1 MNKLTEEFLE
11 NEIKHVAYTRLTGTL
26 THCAI
31 TVENGFVF
39 TGESACVDESNYE
52 REIGEKVAYSNAF
65 EKMWMPYGFCLKQK
79 TGGDFVFRLQNER
92 DELAERYEKLEAF
105 LLTDKFNQLDDQSR
119 ELLREQFYVMRKY
132 LSVLNARLDIA
143 NSK

>member
-1 MNKLTEEFLE
+1 MNRLTEEFLE
-11 NEIKHVAYTRLTGTL
+11 NEIKHITYTRLTGTL

-31 TVENGFVF
+31 TVKNGFVF
-39 TGESACVDESNYE
+39 TGESACVDESDYE
-52 REIGEKVAYSNAF
+52 REIGEKVAFSNAF
-65 EKMWMPYGFCLKQK
+65 EKMWMPYGFYLKQK
-79 TGGDFVFRLQNER
+79 NGGDFVFRLQNER

-105 LLTDKFNQLDDQSR
+105 LSTEKFNQLDAQNK
-119 ELLREQFYVMRKY
+119 ELLREQLYVMGKY

>member
-11 NEIKHVAYTRLTGTL
+11 SQIKNVTYTRLTGTL

-31 TVENGFVF
+31 TVKYGFVF

-52 REIGEKVAYSNAF
+52 REIGEKIAYDNAF
-65 EKMWMPYGFCLKQK
+65 EKMWMPYGFYLKQK
-79 TGGDFVFRLQNER
+79 NGGNSIFRLQNER
-92 DELAERYEKLEAF
+92 DELAERCQKLEAF
-105 LLTDKFNQLDDQSR
+105 LLTDKFNQLDDKNK
-119 ELLREQFYVMRKY
+119 ELLREQLCVMGKY
-132 LSVLNARLDIA
+132 LSVLNAWLDIA